1 MRYLPF
7 VFSRIAFVLLPFIWF
22 LGIVLLVTGGCRKV
36 EHIEQAGLYGRWDIM
51 RAEKNGR
58 ETPYLRNGYFKINQD
73 GTMTINITGEDESG
87 RYTLDNNKLIMD
99 EAKTFDIQLLQN
111 DSLTVKYLA
120 SPNTQFLI
128 YMKKKDNAQ

>member
-7 VFSRIAFVLLPFIWF
+7 VLDRIPFDLFPFIGFLSILVLLA
-22 LGIVLLVTGGCRKV
+22 GGCRKA
-36 EHIEQAGLYGRWDIM
+36 EHIEQAGLYGRWDIT

-99 EAKTFDIQLLQN
+99 ESKIFDIQLLQN

-120 SPNTQFLI
+120 SQNTQFLI
-128 YMKKKDNAQ
+128 YMKKRDDAE